1 MVCGFVCTVVC
12 TLEVTT
18 MRASLNLSALYKT
31 RWYEYAVRF
40 FFGGTVTV
48 IAGLIA
54 MKYGPI
60 MGVLLL
66 AFPTIFPASA
76 TLVEKHER
84 EKKRKAGIL
93 KTKRGRQAAAL

>member
-1 MVCGFVCTVVC
+1 MVRGFVCTVVC
-12 TLEVTT
+12 TLEVAT

-48 IAGLIA
+48 VAGLVA
-54 MKYGPI
+54 KKYGPI
-60 MGVLLL
+60 LGGLFL
-66 AFPTIFPASA
+66 AFPAIFPASA

-84 EKKRKAGIL
+84 EKKRQ
-93 KTKRGRQAAAL
+93 RGCFKKNGGA